1 MDFYYVCL
9 SIIISS
15 GLYACYK
22 FSPLAAIKNSY
33 SKYERTINFINKK
46 KTSLPLIEKLY
57 IIYAFV
63 KFIFTIFYSQ
73 FIQYMYS
80 NLRYNKTNKTYELDY
95 IIGSNNYTLVV
106 DSKISASNIIQ
117 IINEEEDV
125 TDKIIP
131 YMGPSCDWHGK
142 IISPSYFNM
151 TSITFELSNGK
162 SITYDQHSFMTVLL
176 EM

>member
-1 MDFYYVCL
+1 
-9 SIIISS
+9 
-15 GLYACYK
+15 
-22 FSPLAAIKNSY
+22 
-33 SKYERTINFINKK
+33 
-46 KTSLPLIEKLY
+46 
-57 IIYAFV
+57 
-63 KFIFTIFYSQ
+63 
-73 FIQYMYS
+73 MYS

-106 DSKISASNIIQ
+106 DSKTSASNIIQ